1 LFCVFR
7 DDVQVVLSPQV
18 LILVT
23 GSVPGAGKSSL
34 ARELAAAFEADNRRV
49 ELFREEDIRRD
60 AAFGQ
65 VMYEFD
71 AVGEVQLATLLG
83 AAADYLTSVRERG
96 SDVVV
101 LDALLPYL
109 PSLLAWGYTDDDIS
123 NFFDRLAELFD
134 GFAVLELHLVANP
147 RVALARAAEREGGA
161 WLNDHIAKVSRFTS
175 MRGAPTLDDVVAF
188 YRGAIARS
196 GRLLARSR
204 WPVAQIDATGSR
216 PSWSRVAGPR
226 AGG

>member
-1 LFCVFR
+1 M
-7 DDVQVVLSPQV
+7 VLSRQV

-23 GSVPGAGKSSL
+23 GSVPGVGKSSL
-34 ARELAAAFEADNRRV
+34 ATGLAAAFDADNRRV
-49 ELFREEDIRRD
+49 ELFREEDIRSNV
-60 AAFGQ
+60 AFRQ

-71 AVGEVQLATLLG
+71 SVGEVQRATLLS

-109 PSLLAWGYTDDDIS
+109 PSLLAWGYTDDDIAK
-123 NFFDRLAELFD
+123 FFDRLAELFD

-161 WLNDHIAKVSRFTS
+161 WLENHIAKVSRFTS
-175 MRGAPTLDDVVAF
+175 MRRISTLDDVLAF
-188 YRGAIARS
+188 YRDATARS
-196 GRLLARSR
+196 QSLLARSP
-204 WPVAQIDATGSR
+204 WPVAQIDAT
-216 PSWSRVAGPR
+216 AGQANTLAKAQAAR
-226 AGG
+226 ASLFDRLGC